1 MTVQRLG
8 FYKCI
13 LFRLNTLH
21 GMLVSCTSKNVIYGK
36 TCAECGLV
44 NKGETGDVQ
53 KTEQKQKQISTLLAE
68 AFPLCFSALYCHSLG
83 GFGCSRFVL
92 VVLCVQEKTSAD
104 SRLRFLLNM
113 RSRYLQDLGG
123 NHMTKPVV
131 EPVLSTRS
139 SFKYWFAVQK

>member
-1 MTVQRLG
+1 MMKMPMTVQRLG

-53 KTEQKQKQISTLLAE
+53 KTEQKQKQIRAPHKGMVGFSGHINK
-68 AFPLCFSALYCHSLG
+68 FSAG
-83 GFGCSRFVL
+83 V
-92 VVLCVQEKTSAD
+92 T
-104 SRLRFLLNM
+104 
-113 RSRYLQDLGG
+113 
-123 NHMTKPVV
+123 P
-131 EPVLSTRS
+131 
-139 SFKYWFAVQK
+139 